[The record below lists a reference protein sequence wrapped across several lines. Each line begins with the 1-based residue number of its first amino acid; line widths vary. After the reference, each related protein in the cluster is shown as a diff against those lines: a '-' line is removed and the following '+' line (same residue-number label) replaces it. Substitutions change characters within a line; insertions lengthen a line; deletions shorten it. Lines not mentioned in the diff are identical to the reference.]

1 MDRRERPPVA
11 VVLAALVL
19 AAVAA
24 HVVGMALSE
33 SRLGRVDGQ
42 IAGGATVVV
51 GFALVWTWSS
61 VSARARETDRAP
73 AALVRAERL
82 RAAARRALRGEPG
95 TVPAAGL
102 EPLPP
107 DAELDRR

>member
-11 VVLAALVL
+11 VGLAALAL

-24 HVVGMALSE
+24 YVVGVAQS
-33 SRLGRVDGQ
+33 
-42 IAGGATVVV
+42 
-51 GFALVWTWSS
+51 WSS
-61 VSARARETDRAP
+61 VPVRARETDRAP
-73 AALVRAERL
+73 EAPVRAERL
-82 RAAARRALRGEPG
+82 REAARRALRGEPG

-102 EPLPP
+102 EPLPL

>member
-1 MDRRERPPVA
+1 MDRRERPLVA

-24 HVVGMALSE
+24 YVVGITLA
-33 SRLGRVDGQ
+33 
-42 IAGGATVVV
+42 
-51 GFALVWTWSS
+51 WSS
-61 VSARARETDRAP
+61 VSARARETDRAS

-82 RAAARRALRGEPG
+82 REAARRALRGEPG

-102 EPLPP
+102 EPLPL

>member
-1 MDRRERPPVA
+1 MDRRERPLVA
-11 VVLAALVL
+11 VVLAAL

-51 GFALVWTWSS
+51 GFALVWTWGSAA
-61 VSARARETDRAP
+61 ARARETDRAP

-82 RAAARRALRGEPG
+82 RQAARRALRGEPG
-95 TVPAAGL
+95 TLPAAGL

-107 DAELDRR
+107 DARLDRR